1 MSTMALLS
9 CVPSSTTKEGGVSD
23 QLLNRLVPAS
33 FNLLKQEI
41 FKTNTLF
48 GGSSSPKDGPE
59 VAGQNKSLG
68 QVFKLNK
75 AILEFFDNA
84 GPPSLLQE
92 QLYQDSQIREL
103 VTVVVEQYFLNK
115 KPFILSFEKFKKNLK
130 ISKMI

>member
-9 CVPSSTTKEGGVSD
+9 CVPSSATKEGGVSD

-48 GGSSSPKDGPE
+48 GGSSSPKEVPE

-68 QVFKLNK
+68 QVLKLNK

-84 GPPSLLQE
+84 GPQSIIQE

-115 KPFILSFEKFKKNLK
+115 NPLILSFEKFKKNLK